1 MTNVPVMMLWIVV
14 REHERPAG
22 YRKQT
27 RTNTPQ
33 RFHPD
38 GRPKKKRPTGK
49 RFFNISKGIFAEN
62 ESFANTS
69 SCRSDTRAARR
80 CAVNRA
86 GADQVKTVSMN
97 D

>member
-49 RFFNISKGIFAEN
+49 RFLTYRKVFSRKMKASLTLHPAEATL
-62 ESFANTS
+62 EQ
-69 SCRSDTRAARR
+69 RVDAR
-80 CAVNRA
+80 
-86 GADQVKTVSMN
+86 
-97 D
+97 